1 MGNSA
6 PRVLSLDSYF
16 LTEVERT
23 ERDKATGRRVKR
35 KVEEYEFDAA
45 MEASY
50 RASLFRSFNKT
61 LSEGFFSMV
70 VVDAVNHKVRVG
82 RVGRVVMRCVCCAL
96 QVCHFDRFWSN
107 AKMNG
112 FEVSV
117 GVA

>member
-23 ERDKATGRRVKR
+23 ERDRATGRRVKR

-70 VVDAVNHKVRVG
+70 VVDAVNHKVRV
-82 RVGRVVMRCVCCAL
+82 
-96 QVCHFDRFWSN
+96 
-107 AKMNG
+107 
-112 FEVSV
+112 
-117 GVA
+117 